1 MEYKKSI
8 IICTAVFTVIVT
20 VIFSLAINAMV
31 VKKNVL
37 ESDKVVTVCVKIGKI
52 NSREFEGHITESN
65 DIFNA
70 GDRIS
75 VQYKIIQKA
84 LVDNFEE
91 SQVGNTVEVS
101 IAKTEFKNNPNMLR
115 RSRFLHKTTLLII
128 GAMLKFKVN
137 PI

>member
-91 SQVGNTVEVS
+91 SQVGNTVEIS
-101 IAKTEFKNNPNMLR
+101 IAKTEFKNNPNNVKALQSR
-115 RSRFLHKTTLLII
+115 RCEERVYGNIE
-128 GAMLKFKVN
+128 MVV
-137 PI
+137 

>member
-101 IAKTEFKNNPNMLR
+101 IAKTTPIMLR